1 MPAKREKVLSYR
13 RAEWFAITDLTLEK
27 CLRDAYKARKNISE
41 RTIFVGD
48 QCIKTVKTRDVQ
60 AGGLLVHIT
69 SEVPGEAASVVP
81 KADAKTTELDLKA
94 EQPTAE
100 GEWLDGDAFLFV
112 KNDHVCMCSTEMRDG
127 AIRQYLFEI
136 FKKAK
141 LPEDAIKFELLKVA
155 DMSKIKMLHKQ
166 GVKELE
172 IRATMFKASAD
183 YEKRKANATGL
194 PGFVSRQVRA
204 LIGKPND
211 VTPDG
216 LRVFLSIRT
225 DRRYGPKALALGESR
240 IEALAADVVK
250 HQPKEGDKDKK
261 YYDYVIK
268 TGTGQRITPDEIFMK
283 TTVTIESDGK
293 TVRCDKVWKE
303 LTKFFEDLEESG
315 ALEQ

>member
-1 MPAKREKVLSYR
+1 MPEKREKTLSYR
-13 RAEWFAITDLTLEK
+13 RAEWIIVTDLTLEK
-27 CLRDAYKARKNISE
+27 CLRDAYKARKNIGD
-41 RTIFVGD
+41 RALFVGE
-48 QCIKTVKTRDVQ
+48 QCVKTVKTRDVQ

-69 SEVPGEAASVVP
+69 SETPGEAASVVP
-81 KADAKTTELDLKA
+81 KADPKTTELDLKS
-94 EQPTAE
+94 ERPVAE
-100 GEWLDGDAFLFV
+100 GEWLNGDAFLFV
-112 KNDHVCMCSTEMRDG
+112 KGDHVCMCSTELRDG
-127 AIRQYLFEI
+127 AIHQYLFEL
-136 FKKAK
+136 FKKSK
-141 LPEDAIKFELLKVA
+141 LPEDTVKFELLKVA

-172 IRATMFKASAD
+172 IRATMYKASAD
-183 YEKRKANATGL
+183 YEKRKGNATGL
-194 PGFVSRQVRA
+194 PGFVAKQVRA

-225 DRRYGPKALALGESR
+225 DRRFGQKALALGESR

-250 HQPKEGDKDKK
+250 NQPKDGDKDKK

-268 TGTGQRITPDEIFMK
+268 TGTGQRITPDEVFMK
-283 TTVTIESDGK
+283 STVAIDADGK

-303 LTKFFEDLEESG
+303 LTKFFDDLEESG